1 MNSGS
6 PYNVPAGHGSA
17 NIDRE
22 IAKYQQEAYDE
33 NDRKLQALRDNNIK
47 AEKPYQAPASNLAQ

>member
-17 NIDRE
+17 NIDRA